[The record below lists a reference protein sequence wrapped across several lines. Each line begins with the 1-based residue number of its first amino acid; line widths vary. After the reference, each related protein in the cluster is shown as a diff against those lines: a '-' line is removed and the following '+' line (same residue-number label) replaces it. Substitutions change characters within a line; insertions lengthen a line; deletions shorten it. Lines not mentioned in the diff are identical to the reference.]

1 MVELFLDVERD
12 IEIGMMAW
20 RERFSSHDERGW
32 GKSLRSAVGASV
44 IKSLEMV
51 WMFLLVSSSRI
62 PT

>member
-20 RERFSSHDERGW
+20 RERFSSHDEDGVRG
-32 GKSLRSAVGASV
+32 LRSAVGASV

-51 WMFLLVSSSRI
+51 FYVFARI
-62 PT
+62 VF